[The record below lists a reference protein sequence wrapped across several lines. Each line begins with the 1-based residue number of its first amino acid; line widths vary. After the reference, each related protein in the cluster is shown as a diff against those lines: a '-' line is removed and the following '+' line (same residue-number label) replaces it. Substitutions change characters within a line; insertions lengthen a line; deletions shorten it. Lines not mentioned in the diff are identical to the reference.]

1 MIHRTPRLRTILRP
15 AIIHAL
21 CALFC
26 IRTGLN
32 GHSHEGRAAL
42 SFLFFFVC
50 NHLGFPLIQLSPRDG
65 HQRVHV
71 VRCER
76 RVLGRVLHPAINRVK
91 DLC

>member
-1 MIHRTPRLRTILRP
+1 MRSVLY
-15 AIIHAL
+15 
-21 CALFC
+21 LFC

-32 GHSHEGRAAL
+32 GHSREGGL
-42 SFLFFFVC
+42 HYLLFFFVC
-50 NHLGFPLIQLSPRDG
+50 NHLGFPLIPLSPRDG

>member
-1 MIHRTPRLRTILRP
+1 MLSVLY
-15 AIIHAL
+15 
-21 CALFC
+21 LFC

-32 GHSHEGRAAL
+32 GHSREGGL
-42 SFLFFFVC
+42 HYLFFFC
-50 NHLGFPLIQLSPRDG
+50 NLGFPLIQLSPRDG